1 MSLTASSLS
10 PDVHEQR
17 ITYQLFG
24 EAEYPQHIPV
34 SPYRG
39 TAERSRFVTSVLAGE
54 EGMVD
59 AEESGGDDADN
70 GDVPFEILTESMTAR
85 GQTQDVRVAS
95 MKVRTAEERRK
106 FSDMWPPYMKV
117 DVWLWTGT
125 GWP

>member
-1 MSLTASSLS
+1 M
-10 PDVHEQR
+10 
-17 ITYQLFG
+17 
-24 EAEYPQHIPV
+24 
-34 SPYRG
+34 
-39 TAERSRFVTSVLAGE
+39 TSVLAGE

-70 GDVPFEILTESMTAR
+70 GDGPFEILTESMAAR
-85 GQTQDVRVAS
+85 GQMRDVRVTS
-95 MKVRTAEERRK
+95 MKVWTAEERRK